1 MAWVMGKIIRNS
13 WALFTGFAVIMISHG
28 FQGNLLGIRAVLENF
43 NFIAT
48 GTMMSGY
55 FIGYFIG
62 ANMIPNLVSK
72 VGHIRVFAAFAS
84 MASLSSLVHVV
95 FVDPVI
101 WTLARFLTGFS
112 MIGILIIVESWLND
126 RATNKTRGKVLSLYM
141 LLTFSGFALGNLLL
155 NVSSPK
161 NYEPFILIS
170 LLFSIAL
177 IPILLT
183 KRKPPTFK
191 KTSSIKIKELYK
203 ISPFGSFS
211 TFCSGFI
218 FSAMFTM
225 LSVYAVTMNLSV
237 FDISILLFAVTL
249 SGALFQWPI
258 GSLSDKHDRRLVII
272 GCCILASIFA
282 ILSISASGLSFN
294 NLIAEEMIR
303 FNYFSIG
310 TGMDKAKL
318 FIFIILLSGMTLPLF
333 ALNLALVN
341 DYIPKEKFVAAGAG
355 LNIIFGL
362 GAMAGPIICS
372 ILMNVLGPNG
382 FFVHLLMFFIIITVF
397 GLFRISKRKYE
408 DNPESTFTPLPKDIT
423 PLGIELDPETG
434 VDLSNTAND
443 KK

>member
-1 MAWVMGKIIRNS
+1 MGKIIRNS
-13 WALFTGFAVIMISHG
+13 WALFTGYVIIMISHG

-55 FIGYFIG
+55 FIGYFVG
-62 ANMIPNLVSK
+62 ANIIPNLISK

-95 FVDPVI
+95 FVDPVV

-141 LLTFSGFALGNLLL
+141 LLTFSGFAFGNLLL

-191 KTSSIKIKELYK
+191 KISSIKIKELFK

-237 FDISILLFAVTL
+237 FEISILLFAVTL
-249 SGALFQWPI
+249 AGAIFQWPI
-258 GSLSDKHDRRLVII
+258 GSLSDKYDRRIVII
-272 GCCILASIFA
+272 GCCIFSSIFA
-282 ILSISASGLSFN
+282 VLSISVSGVSFE
-294 NLIAEEMIR
+294 NLLVGEMFR
-303 FNYFSIG
+303 FNYFSPD
-310 TGMDKAKL
+310 TTMDKTKL

-362 GAMAGPIICS
+362 GAIAGPVICS
-372 ILMNVLGPNG
+372 ILMNFLGPNG
-382 FFVHLLMFFIIITVF
+382 FFVHLLIFFIIITCF
-397 GLFRISKRKYE
+397 GIFRMSKRKIE
-408 DNPESTFTPLPKDIT
+408 DNPDSTFTPLPKDIT
-423 PLGIELDPETG
+423 PLGIELDPDTG

>member
-1 MAWVMGKIIRNS
+1 MGKIIRNS

-55 FIGYFIG
+55 FVGYFIG

-95 FVDPVI
+95 FVDPIV

-141 LLTFSGFALGNLLL
+141 FITFFAFALGNLLL
-155 NVSSPK
+155 NISSPQ

-282 ILSISASGLSFN
+282 ILSISSSGLSFN

-310 TGMDKAKL
+310 TGMEKTKL

-397 GLFRISKRKYE
+397 GLFRMSKRKYE
-408 DNPESTFTPLPKDIT
+408 DNPDSTFTPLPKDIT
-423 PLGIELDPETG
+423 PLGIELDPDTG

>member
-1 MAWVMGKIIRNS
+1 MYKIIKNS

-62 ANMIPNLVSK
+62 ANIIPNLVSK

-95 FVDPVI
+95 FVDPII

-141 LLTFSGFALGNLLL
+141 FVTFFAFALGNLLL

-170 LLFSIAL
+170 LLFSVAL
-177 IPILLT
+177 VPILLT

-191 KTSSIKIKELYK
+191 KTSSIKIKELFK

-225 LSVYAVTMNLSV
+225 LSVYAVTMNLNV
-237 FDISILLFAVTL
+237 LEISILLFSVTL
-249 SGALFQWPI
+249 AGALFQWPI
-258 GSLSDKHDRRLVII
+258 GSLSDNYDRRIVII
-272 GCCILASIFA
+272 GCCIASSAFA
-282 ILSISASGLSFN
+282 ILSIMASGISFE
-294 NLIAEEMIR
+294 NLFVEEMFR
-303 FNYFSIG
+303 FNYFS
-310 TGMDKAKL
+310 TETSMDKTKL
-318 FIFIILLSGMTLPLF
+318 FIYIILLSGMTLPLF
-333 ALNLALVN
+333 ALNLALVH

-355 LNIIFGL
+355 LNMIFGL
-362 GAMAGPIICS
+362 GAIAGPIMCS
-372 ILMNVLGPNG
+372 VLMSIFGPNG
-382 FFVHLLMFFIIITVF
+382 FFIHLLIFFFVITIFGVF
-397 GLFRISKRKYE
+397 RMNRRKYE

-423 PLGIELDPETG
+423 PLGIELDPDTG
-434 VDLSNTAND
+434 VDLSNTSND